1 MKINFNTREEKFT
14 STEFNLLV
22 RNADGDIRD
31 LSNAYPFITDAQ
43 REELSDDD
51 HARMID
57 LDEEMNCLMA
67 DARAE
72 FGF

>member
-31 LSNAYPFITDAQ
+31 LSNAYPFISDAQ

>member
-22 RNADGDIRD
+22 RNADGDICD
-31 LSNAYPFITDAQ
+31 LSNAYPFISDAQ